1 MRNPDDVLAEL
12 TRIRA
17 QDPPTH
23 GGRVLSYVYDHGRP
37 ELDRLVADAA
47 GQFLPVNGLDPTTY
61 ASVARLERDLV
72 AFTRSVLHG
81 DGEVAGSVTSGGTES
96 CLLAV
101 KSARDVFVADVPDG
115 EPVMVLPTTAHPAF
129 RKAAHY
135 LRVGIR
141 EVPVDVATGTPAPS
155 AVLAAVEELTHAGH
169 PPALVVLSAPS
180 YPFGVVDPIAELA
193 PLLATR
199 GVAVHVDACIG
210 GWLLPWWPQEL
221 PAWDF
226 TVAGVTSISTDLHK
240 YGYAPKGASVVLYRG
255 RERHRAQY
263 FATAS
268 WPGYPVVNP
277 TVLGS
282 RSATALAAAWAVT
295 QTLGTE
301 GYAELVSRTARA
313 TAELTIAVE
322 GIEGL
327 AVYGAPDSALLA
339 LVADPAVPAHARV
352 DPFLLVDRVRERG
365 FLLQAQPA
373 LTQRDGT
380 VLPRSAHLTITP
392 VTEDIV
398 EELTAALRS
407 AAAATRGVPPPVAEP
422 ALVGEVARDGLPAE
436 LAPVMA
442 TLEALDR
449 DTAPAALTALLAAVI
464 DPDLAPPAGAGP
476 APRP

>member
-1 MRNPDDVLAEL
+1 MRNPADVLAEL
-12 TRIRA
+12 EQVRA

-37 ELDRLVADAA
+37 ELDRLVAAA
-47 GQFLPVNGLDPTTY
+47 AEQFLPVNGLDPTTY

-72 AFTRSVLHG
+72 AFTRAVLHG
-81 DGEVAGSVTSGGTES
+81 DGDVVGSVTSGGTES

-101 KSARDVFVADVPDG
+101 KSARDAFVARVPDG

-135 LRVGIR
+135 LRVGLR
-141 EVPVDVATGTPAPS
+141 EVPVEVDTGRPTPA
-155 AVLAAVEELTHAGH
+155 AVLAAVEELTSAGH
-169 PPALVVLSAPS
+169 PPALVVLSAPN
-180 YPFGVVDPIAELA
+180 YPFGVIDPIAELA
-193 PLLATR
+193 PQLAAA
-199 GVAVHVDACIG
+199 GVPVHVDACIG
-210 GWLLPWWPQEL
+210 GWLLPWWPREV

-226 TVAGVTSISTDLHK
+226 AVEGVTSISTDLHK

-301 GYAELVSRTARA
+301 GYAELVARTARA
-313 TAELTIAVE
+313 TEQLATAVAD
-322 GIEGL
+322 IDGL
-327 AVYGAPDSALLA
+327 AVYGTPDTALLA
-339 LVADPAVPAHARV
+339 LVADPAAPADARV
-352 DPFLLVDRVRERG
+352 DPFLLVDRVRESG

-373 LTQRDGT
+373 LTQPDGA

-392 VTEDIV
+392 VTEDIAD
-398 EELTAALRS
+398 ELAAALRS
-407 AAAATRGVPPPVAEP
+407 GAAATRGMPPPSPDP
-422 ALVGEVARDGLPAE
+422 ALVEQVARDGLPAE

-449 DTAPAALTALLAAVI
+449 TTAPAALTALLAAVI
-464 DPDLAPPAGAGP
+464 DPDAG
-476 APRP
+476 R

>member
-1 MRNPDDVLAEL
+1 MRTPDDVLAEL

-37 ELDRLVADAA
+37 ELDRLVARAA
-47 GQFLPVNGLDPTTY
+47 KQFLPVNGLDPTTY

-72 AFTRSVLHG
+72 TFTREVLGG
-81 DGEVAGSVTSGGTES
+81 DGEVVGSVTSGGTES

-101 KSARDVFVADVPDG
+101 KSARDSFTAAHPG
-115 EPVMVLPTTAHPAF
+115 RQPVMVLPTTAHPAF

-135 LRVGIR
+135 LGVALR
-141 EVPVDVATGTPAPS
+141 EVPVDVGTGTPAPTD
-155 AVLAAVEELTHAGH
+155 VLAAVEDLSAAGE
-169 PPALVVLSAPS
+169 PPALVVLSAPN
-180 YPFGVVDPIAELA
+180 YPYGTVDPVAEVAPALA
-193 PLLATR
+193 AR

-210 GWLLPWWPQEL
+210 GWLLPWWPGGA
-221 PAWDF
+221 PGWDF
-226 TVAGVTSISTDLHK
+226 SVEGVTSISTDLHK
-240 YGYAPKGASVVLYRG
+240 YGFAPKGASVVLYRG

-282 RSATALAAAWAVT
+282 RSATAMAAAWAVT
-295 QTLGTE
+295 RTLGRA
-301 GYAELVSRTARA
+301 GYGELVARTAGA
-313 TAELTIAVE
+313 TAAITAAVS

-327 AVYGAPDSALLA
+327 AVYGSPDAALLA
-339 LVADPAVPAHARV
+339 LVADPLTPPERQV

-373 LTQRDGT
+373 LDQPDGT
-380 VLPRSAHLTITP
+380 RLPRSAHLTVTP
-392 VTEDIV
+392 VTADVV
-398 EELTAALRS
+398 EELTTALRHG
-407 AAAATRGVPPPVAEP
+407 AEGARGQRRPEP
-422 ALVGEVARDGLPAE
+422 DITLVQQVVEHGLPEE

-449 DTAPAALTALLAAVI
+449 DVAPAALVGLLSAVI
-464 DPDLAPPAGAGP
+464 DPDA
-476 APRP
+476 R

>member
-1 MRNPDDVLAEL
+1 MRNPAEVLAEL
-12 TRIRA
+12 EQIRA

-23 GGRVLSYVYDHGRP
+23 GGRVLSYVYDHGRA
-37 ELDRLVADAA
+37 ELDRLVAAA
-47 GQFLPVNGLDPTTY
+47 AEQFLPVNGLDPTTY

-72 AFTRSVLHG
+72 TFTRSVLHG
-81 DGEVAGSVTSGGTES
+81 DDEVVGSVTSGGTES

-101 KSARDVFVADVPDG
+101 KSARDTFAARVPGG

-141 EVPVDVATGTPAPS
+141 EVAVEVDTGRPTPA
-155 AVLAAVEELTHAGH
+155 AVMATVEELTSAGH

-180 YPFGVVDPIAELA
+180 YPFGVIDPIAELA
-193 PLLATR
+193 PQLAAA
-199 GVAVHVDACIG
+199 GVPVHVDACIG
-210 GWLLPWWPQEL
+210 GWLLPWWPGAV

-226 TVAGVTSISTDLHK
+226 AVEGVTSISTDLHK

-295 QTLGTE
+295 QTLGTT
-301 GYAELVSRTARA
+301 GYAELVARTARA
-313 TAELTIAVE
+313 TEHLATAVAA
-322 GIEGL
+322 IDGL
-327 AVYGAPDSALLA
+327 AVYGAPETALLA
-339 LVADPAVPAHARV
+339 LVADPAAPADARV
-352 DPFLLVDRVRERG
+352 DPFLLVDRVRESG

-373 LTQRDGT
+373 LTQPGGT
-380 VLPRSAHLTITP
+380 ALPRSAHLTITP
-392 VTEDIV
+392 VTEDV
-398 EELTAALRS
+398 VDELASALRRGADTS
-407 AAAATRGVPPPVAEP
+407 RGVPPPAPDP
-422 ALVGEVARDGLPAE
+422 ALVEQVAREGLPAE

-449 DTAPAALTALLAAVI
+449 STAPAALTALLAGVI
-464 DPDLAPPAGAGP
+464 DPDAG
-476 APRP
+476 R